1 MPDIYA
7 ISSAKGGV
15 GKTTT
20 AANLA
25 ATLAAAGHSVVAVDG
40 DIGTPNLGPALG
52 IDVPAGGATIHDV
65 LAGTAALP
73 EATYEGPHGVLVVP
87 GDDDLESFRRADPSL
102 LGDVLSTVT
111 GVDYV
116 IIDTSAGLTH
126 ESALPLSLADG
137 VLLVSTPDRDAL
149 AATRKSLEL
158 TRELGGTVAGVSLNR
173 AETDAEAPGVEASVL
188 GRIPESKLLA
198 RGSAVGEPIT
208 VHAPDGDVALA
219 FRRLA
224 ARLAVER
231 VPPPSESEA
240 KRRESSAS
248 ETPERGA
255 GTDVARGAREAV
267 ESNSGAAGDAGVTDD
282 PTDTAGTDGVR
293 AGDALGDEPAGDEPV
308 TDESPLDD
316 PAAEDPAVGG
326 SAGDD
331 PAADGSAG
339 DDPAADEPVAE
350 DPAVDGSAGDDPA
363 ADDTGAADTDK
374 ELRPDERMADD
385 AVIIDEDESEEDDSD
400 EDPAAAEARRTVLG
414 ETVPESAIDR
424 EETERGNAVEYEIDR
439 DAIPFS
445 EDESGDD
452 EEEDDDDDSG
462 LFGRLFRS

>member
-40 DIGTPNLGPALG
+40 DLGTPNLGPALG
-52 IDVPAGGATIHDV
+52 IDVPEGGATIHDV

-73 EATYEGPHGVLVVP
+73 DATYKGPHGVLVVP
-87 GDDDLESFRRADPSL
+87 GRNDLDSFRRADPSQ
-102 LGDVLSTVT
+102 LGNVLSTVT
-111 GVDYV
+111 SVDYV

-173 AETDAEAPGVEASVL
+173 AEPDAEVPTVEASVL

-198 RGSAVGEPIT
+198 RGSAAGEPIT
-208 VHAPDGDVALA
+208 VHAPEGDVALA

-231 VPPPSESEA
+231 VPPPSETEA
-240 KRRESSAS
+240 EQREESAS
-248 ETPERGA
+248 ETPNRGAGDSIERGADTSTKRDAEATDESADTGTDGTAGA
-255 GTDVARGAREAV
+255 GTDVPRGAREAV
-267 ESNSGAAGDAGVTDD
+267 ESNRGTTDDAGASSDSAERTEPTDESATE
-282 PTDTAGTDGVR
+282 PTDTRMPDDR
-293 AGDALGDEPAGDEPV
+293 PA
-308 TDESPLDD
+308 DD
-316 PAAEDPAVGG
+316 QQKDPPTADNPPSDDTEVEDT
-326 SAGDD
+326 
-331 PAADGSAG
+331 
-339 DDPAADEPVAE
+339 ADEEP
-350 DPAVDGSAGDDPA
+350 
-363 ADDTGAADTDK
+363 
-374 ELRPDERMADD
+374 RPDERMADD
-385 AVIIDEDESEEDDSD
+385 AVIIDEDDSD

-445 EDESGDD
+445 EDDNADEDEDEDEDD
-452 EEEDDDDDSG
+452 EDDDGGG

>member
-52 IDVPAGGATIHDV
+52 VDVPAGGATIHDV
-65 LAGTAALP
+65 LAGTAELP

-87 GDDDLESFRRADPSL
+87 GDDELESFRRADPSL

-116 IIDTSAGLTH
+116 IVDTSAGLTH

-173 AETDAEAPGVEASVL
+173 AETDADAPGVEASVL

-231 VPPPSESEA
+231 VPPPSETEA

-248 ETPERGA
+248 ETPNRGA
-255 GTDVARGAREAV
+255 DTDVARGAREAV
-267 ESNSGAAGDAGVTDD
+267 ESNSGTAGDD
-282 PTDTAGTDGVR
+282 
-293 AGDALGDEPAGDEPV
+293 PV
-308 TDESPLDD
+308 TDESPPDEPTADD
-316 PAAEDPAVGG
+316 
-326 SAGDD
+326 SADD
-331 PAADGSAG
+331 EPVVDEPAAD
-339 DDPAADEPVAE
+339 DPVT
-350 DPAVDGSAGDDPA
+350 
-363 ADDTGAADTDK
+363 DDTGAADTEA
-374 ELRPDERMADD
+374 ELSPDERMADD
-385 AVIIDEDESEEDDSD
+385 AVIIDEDDSEEGDTD

-452 EEEDDDDDSG
+452 EDEDDDDDGG